1 MILRPDDPH
10 QMYFVSRS
18 ELVADEPL
26 VSMVEYAVDG
36 LDLEVLYD
44 RYSESGR
51 SFYDPSMLLKIWF
64 FSYSDGVRSSRE
76 VAKRIKYDVRYQYF
90 SGSLRPDFRT
100 INRFRSENLDLLGDY
115 FAQIVTVCE
124 ASGLVDVSVLAV
136 DGTKIR
142 ASSSSHR
149 TVSKKKRDE
158 LSKQFHAVLE
168 HDSALEGEGSC
179 DISAE
184 EGNATD
190 ASFDEPITECTEEAI
205 STVKITD
212 PDARFM
218 KTSEGSL
225 RPGYNTQIAVD
236 KNQVIVAADVSTIAD
251 DSVQFEGM
259 IDQSRDNVRGSLGE
273 VLVDGGY
280 YSGRN
285 LKHAASAGYD
295 LYMPIPEQSRSSDKH
310 FEREAF
316 VYDEARD
323 CYRCPAGKELSY
335 AASRIRNNGVTRR
348 VYRGS
353 SSICGQCQL
362 RSRCTKKRY
371 RELNISE
378 VYDLEREMQS
388 KMSTPSGRATYGQ
401 RKHLV
406 EAVFGNLKFNLGF
419 THFKLRSLPK
429 VRGEFLLM
437 CIAHNLKKLARY
449 NRSLHPGTIVALKAV
464 QKVLLRLLRLCQRLH
479 KTLPLDFR
487 HVHTNWQLT
496 GEMC

>member
-1 MILRPDDPH
+1 MILRPEDPH
-10 QMYFVSRS
+10 QMYFISRS

-26 VSMVEYAVDG
+26 VAMVDQVVDG

-44 RYSESGR
+44 RYSEGGR
-51 SFYDPSMLLKIWF
+51 SFYDPSMILKIWF

-76 VAKRIKYDVRYQYF
+76 AAKRIKYDVRYQYF
-90 SGSLRPDFRT
+90 AGSLRPDFRT
-100 INRFRSENLDLLGDY
+100 INRFRSENLDLLGAY
-115 FAQIVTVCE
+115 FAQIVTLCE
-124 ASGLVDVSVLAV
+124 ESGLVDVSVLAI

-142 ASSSSHR
+142 ASSSSRR
-149 TVSKKKRDE
+149 TISKKKQDE
-158 LSKQFHAVLE
+158 LSKQFHAILE
-168 HDSALEGEGSC
+168 HDATLEGEGSC

-184 EGNATD
+184 AGNSTD
-190 ASFDEPITECTEEAI
+190 DRFDEPDTECQEEAI

-225 RPGYNTQIAVD
+225 RPGYNSQIAVD

-251 DSVQFEGM
+251 DSVQFEAM
-259 IDQSRDNVRGSLGE
+259 VDQSRDNVRGSLGE

-285 LKHAASAGYD
+285 LKHAESAGYD
-295 LYMPIPEQSRSSDKH
+295 LYMPIPEHSRSSGEH

-316 VYDEARD
+316 VYDEVRD

-335 AASRIRNNGVTRR
+335 TASRTRNNGVTRR

-353 SSICGQCQL
+353 SSTCGQCQL
-362 RSRCTKKRY
+362 RSRCTKKRF

-388 KMSTPSGRATYGQ
+388 KMSTPSGRTTYGQ

-449 NRSLHPGTIVALKAV
+449 GRSLRPVTTVAYKAV
-464 QKVLLRLLRLCQRLH
+464 HKVLLRLLRLYQRLH
-479 KTLPLDFR
+479 KALPLDFR
-487 HVHTNWQLT
+487 HANTNWPLP